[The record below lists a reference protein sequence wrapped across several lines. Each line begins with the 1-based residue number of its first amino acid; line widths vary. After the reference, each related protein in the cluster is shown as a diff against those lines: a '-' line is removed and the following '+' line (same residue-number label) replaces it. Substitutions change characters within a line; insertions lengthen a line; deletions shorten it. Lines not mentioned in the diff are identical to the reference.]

1 MTSEKRQWF
10 WIGLE
15 EILTWLIENFNMQ
28 WIFPFLRQCYKT
40 LSKKKWRSWKLIPGE
55 NCILSENNEL
65 WDYLKPSDEAMLQ
78 YVMTKEFVV
87 NRKRKKYDT
96 KNEWKIK
103 RNWKGKSQ
111 HGKFPNSIVKAVDAI
126 SWLWSSSG

>member
-1 MTSEKRQWF
+1 M
-10 WIGLE
+10 
-15 EILTWLIENFNMQ
+15 
-28 WIFPFLRQCYKT
+28 
-40 LSKKKWRSWKLIPGE
+40 IPGE

-78 YVMTKEFVV
+78 DVMTKEFVV